1 MFLQLVIAASIT
13 LATPEN
19 GATYDTHSPC
29 VKEFLENFEKRGEK
43 PPRPPLTEGEI
54 KQRDKMNE
62 RYEAWVK
69 AGKPKEAGRIKKWED
84 RFNFYMCNDW
94 TKELMKRAEEEEKT
108 WKPFTWDADF
118 TVKEARVEFSETED
132 FAKPVAEKVKA
143 EEKGKT
149 VIAAKAIRP
158 GFLKLGTKY
167 WWRVTAETDSGEKVV
182 SDVRTF
188 TTADV
193 PPRMIGKPSFNFRDM
208 GGGKNADGVK
218 VRQGLLYR
226 GQAPMTK
233 VSVEALKAFYVD
245 RLGIKTEVDL
255 RGRDECEKRQKTYGE
270 VETSLAGIEHLYF
283 PIIPYHVTHPS
294 CAPNIR
300 EMFKVFSDASKYP
313 IYFNCAVGS
322 DRTGTVA
329 FILDGVIGREEKY
342 YYDNY
347 ELPSFNKNL
356 PRFRYCRKGSEL
368 FHTFGPKKEGE
379 TTRENVIKYLL
390 KIGVTQEEIDSVRKI
405 LLEQ

>member
-1 MFLQLVIAASIT
+1 MYLSLLFAASIT

-29 VKEFLENFEKRGEK
+29 VKEFLDNWEKRGEK
-43 PPRPPLTEGEI
+43 PPRPALTEDEI
-54 KQRDKMNE
+54 KQRDRMNE
-62 RYEAWVK
+62 KYAEWEK
-69 AGKPKEAGRIKKWED
+69 AGRSKDKKVKKWED

-108 WKPFTWDADF
+108 WKPFAWNADF

-132 FAKPVAEKVKA
+132 FATPIAEKVKA

-149 VIAAKAIRP
+149 VVSAKAIRP
-158 GFLKLGTKY
+158 GYLKLGTKY

-193 PPRMIGKPSFNFRDM
+193 PPRMIGKPSLNFRDM

-233 VSVEALKAFYVD
+233 VSVEALKSFYVD
-245 RLGIKTEVDL
+245 KLGIKTQVDL
-255 RGRDECEKRQKTYGE
+255 RGKDECEGRQKTYGE
-270 VETSLAGIEHLYF
+270 VETSLAGIEHLFF
-283 PIIPYHVTHPS
+283 PIIPYHVTHPK

-329 FILDGVIGREEKY
+329 FILDGVIGRDERY

-368 FHTFGPKKEGE
+368 FETFGPKKEGE
-379 TTRENVIKYLL
+379 TTRGNVIKYLL
-390 KIGVTQEEIDSVRKI
+390 KIGVTQEEIDATRRI
-405 LLEQ
+405 LLEK

>member
-1 MFLQLVIAASIT
+1 MYLSLLLAASIT
-13 LATPEN
+13 LVSPEN

-43 PPRPPLTEGEI
+43 PPRPPLSEAEI
-54 KQRDKMNE
+54 KQRDKQNE
-62 RYEAWVK
+62 RYEEWVK
-69 AGKPKEAGRIKKWED
+69 AGRPKEKRVKKWED
-84 RFNFYMCNDW
+84 RFNFYMCNAW
-94 TKELMKRAEEEEKT
+94 TKELMKRAAEEEKT
-108 WKPFTWDADF
+108 WKPFSWDADF
-118 TVKEARVEFSETED
+118 TIKEARVEFSETED
-132 FAKPVAEKVKA
+132 FAKPLAEKVKA
-143 EEKGKT
+143 EEKGKK
-149 VIAAKAIRP
+149 VFGAKAIRP
-158 GFLKLGTKY
+158 GFLKLGTRY
-167 WWRVTAETDSGEKVV
+167 WWRVTAEDASGEKVV

-188 TTADV
+188 TTADE

-233 VSVEALKAFYVD
+233 VSVDVLKAFYVGK
-245 RLGIKTEVDL
+245 LGIKTEVDL

-294 CAPNIR
+294 CAPQVR
-300 EMFKVFSDASKYP
+300 EMFKVFSDPSKYP

-347 ELPSFNKNL
+347 ELPSFNHNL

-368 FHTFGPKKEGE
+368 FHTFGPRKEGE
-379 TTRENVIKYLL
+379 TTRDNVIKYLL
-390 KIGVTQEEIDSVRKI
+390 KIGVTQEEIDATRRI
-405 LLEQ
+405 LLEK